1 MPSGPEPVRVEGLRE
16 FQAELRK
23 LDQKLPRELRVAG
36 NEAAAIVVRDAQ
48 GRAQGR
54 GGVAAKTAPSIK
66 ATSEQRGARV
76 SLGGTRFPF
85 AMGAEFGGRGRPTT
99 QQFAPWTG
107 SDSGAG
113 YFFYPAIRETRDQV
127 TDAYADALDRLMRDA
142 FPN

>member
-1 MPSGPEPVRVEGLRE
+1 MPSGPDPIRVEGLRE

-36 NEAAAIVVRDAQ
+36 NEAADIVVRDAQ
-48 GRAQGR
+48 SRARGR

-66 ATSEQRGARV
+66 ASSQQRGARV
-76 SLGGTRFPF
+76 SLGGARFPF

-99 QQFAPWTG
+99 QQFAPWSG

-113 YFFYPAIRETRDQV
+113 YFFFPAIRGSRDEFMDVYET
-127 TDAYADALDRLMRDA
+127 ALDRLMRAA
-142 FPN
+142 FPS